1 MSEQFDNWRAALS
14 GKKLPIYESEP
25 WVGYFAVQDRSPG
38 VKPAKGNRWPLIPC
52 AIFCQGDELVAE
64 RGGKPVP
71 VEWVWPYAASRPIP
85 YETYLHWHE
94 TGQWPDQEK
103 AA

>member
-1 MSEQFDNWRAALS
+1 MTDPFDNWRAALS

-38 VKPAKGNRWPLIPC
+38 VTPAKGNRWPLIPC
-52 AIFCQGDELVAE
+52 AIFYQGDTLMAE
-64 RGGKPVP
+64 RAGKPVP
-71 VEWVWPYAASRPIP
+71 VEWVWPYAAKHPIP
-85 YETYLHWHE
+85 YATYRHWHD
-94 TGQWPDQEK
+94 TGRWPDQEK